1 MKTLCLDC
9 ANYYDEEGDTLSK
22 PAVSRNQVSLKAS
35 GKTTHKR
42 FIILTLLF
50 FGTVINYLDRANL
63 SVVGSSLKNSLHLNA
78 AELGLIF
85 SAFGW
90 TYAIM
95 QIPGGAILDRFGSK
109 LTYGVSLVIWSVL
122 TGFQGLATGFASLFG
137 IRLGIGFSESPAF
150 PSNNRVVTTWFPQN
164 ERAIATGVFTAGEYV
179 GLGFL
184 TPILFWLLNSHGWQ
198 SVFIVSGA
206 LGIIFSIFW
215 FIFYHEP
222 HKSKANQAE
231 LDYIKKSGGLVEG
244 EVVKT
249 KLNWKDFSS
258 LFKHRQLIGIYIG
271 QIGITAT
278 LWFFLTWFPSY
289 LINQK
294 HLDILHV
301 GFYSAIP
308 YIAAFFGVLF
318 GGSWSDWMI
327 RRGVSVSLS
336 RKLPII
342 VGLLLSGSIVTANF
356 TSSIAAVVTIF
367 SIAFFAQGMSA
378 ISWAMVSEVA
388 PKNLVGLAGGVFNFC
403 GNLSSI
409 FVPMIIG
416 FIVSATNSFTGALFF
431 VGAIALVGALSYIFV
446 VGEVKRVEV

>member
-1 MKTLCLDC
+1 M
-9 ANYYDEEGDTLSK
+9 SK
-22 PAVSRNQVSLKAS
+22 PAASSKLVSLTSA
-35 GKTTHKR
+35 GKPTHKR
-42 FIILTLLF
+42 FLILTLLF

-63 SVVGSSLKNSLHLNA
+63 SVVGSNLKDSLHLNA

-109 LTYGVSLVIWSVL
+109 LTYGVSLITWSIL
-122 TGFQGLATGFASLFG
+122 TGLQGLATGFAGLFG

-150 PSNNRVVTTWFPQN
+150 PTNNRVVTTWFPQN

-184 TPILFWLLNSHGWQ
+184 TPLLFWLLNSYGWE

-206 LGIIFSIFW
+206 LGVIFSIFW
-215 FIFYHEP
+215 FIFYHDP

-231 LDYIKKSGGLVEG
+231 LDYIKENGGLAG
-244 EVVKT
+244 DAEVKN
-249 KLNWKDFSS
+249 KLNWKEFSS
-258 LFKHRQLIGIYIG
+258 LFKYRQLIGIYIG

-294 HLDILHV
+294 HLDVLHV

-318 GGSWSDWMI
+318 GGAWSDWMI

-342 VGLLLSGSIVTANF
+342 VGLLLSGSIVIANY
-356 TSSIAAVVTIF
+356 TSSITAVVTIF

-378 ISWAMVSEVA
+378 ISWTMVSEVA
-388 PKNLVGLAGGVFNFC
+388 PKNLVGIAGGVFNFC

-409 FVPMIIG
+409 FVPMIVG

-431 VGAIALVGALSYIFV
+431 VSAVAVVGALSYIFV
-446 VGEVKRVEV
+446 VGEVKRVEI